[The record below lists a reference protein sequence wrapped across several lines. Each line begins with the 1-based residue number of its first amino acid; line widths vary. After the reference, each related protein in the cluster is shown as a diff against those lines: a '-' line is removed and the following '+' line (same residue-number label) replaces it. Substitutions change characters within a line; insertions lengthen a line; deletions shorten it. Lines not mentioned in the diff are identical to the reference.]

1 MLKNDLTGQRF
12 GKLTVIE
19 YLGRKN
25 HQNYWKCRCD
35 CGNIVCCYHYNLTRG
50 TSTSCGCLRSYY
62 ARKVRNCHG
71 EATTRLY
78 KEWGRMRNR
87 CYNKNSP
94 DYNRYGGRGIKAC
107 SEWDTFWPFREW
119 ALANGYTDEL
129 SLDRI
134 DVNKD
139 YSPENCRWITMREQQ
154 SNKRTNIFIEHNGRK
169 QTVAQWANELGILKE
184 TIMWRVR
191 AGWEPEQCLFG
202 KRGHKIYIEHE

>member
-1 MLKNDLTGQRF
+1 MLKNDLTGKRF
-12 GKLTVIE
+12 GNLTVIE

-35 CGNIVCCYHYNLTRG
+35 CGNVVCCYHYNLTRG

-62 ARKVRNCHG
+62 ARQVRNCHG

-78 KEWGRMRNR
+78 KEWGRLRNR
-87 CYNKNSP
+87 CYNKNSH
-94 DYNRYGGRGIKAC
+94 DYNRYGGRGIKVC
-107 SEWDTFWPFREW
+107 DEWDTFWPFREW

-134 DVNKD
+134 DVDGD
-139 YSPENCRWITMREQQ
+139 YCPENCRWITMSEQQ
-154 SNKRTNIFIEHNGRK
+154 SNKRTNVFIEYNGKK
-169 QTVAQWANELGILKE
+169 QTVAQWAKELGILKE
-184 TIMWRVR
+184 TIMWRWR

-202 KRGHKIYIEHE
+202 KKGHKIYIKH